1 MEEEIAQTS
10 YIAVRSKGGMDDT
23 LFRDHIRNAIVPL
36 YPNISNE
43 CIFEDGKV
51 FKGPVIFKIDSGP
64 GRFKDD
70 IVHVEFLEE
79 TSNIGLKIILSLPNA
94 TSVHA
99 ELDQFFGSFKGYCRS
114 RTLDHFSC
122 RLNYK

>member
-1 MEEEIAQTS
+1 MCSRTFES
-10 YIAVRSKGGMDDT
+10 GMDDT
-23 LFRDHIRNAIVPL
+23 LFRDYIWNAIVPL
-36 YPNISNE
+36 YQNIANKYV
-43 CIFEDGKV
+43 IKDANFV
-51 FKGPVIFKIDSGP
+51 KGPVIFKTDSLP
-64 GRFKDD
+64 GRFKDN
-70 IVHVEFLEE
+70 IVHIEFLEE